1 MKKRIILG
9 VFVILVITAVVL
21 SMTVFKNGK
30 ENVIVYKKE
39 ALKKGTVEALVVTTG
54 TLNPVTI
61 VDIGSQVSG
70 KIKNLYVDF
79 NSKVTAGMILVE
91 LDQELFVTRL
101 KQNEANY
108 NSRVASL
115 EKSKVTLENTEKRHE
130 RTKDLFARELV
141 SLEEMDSS
149 EVAFFNAQADLK
161 SAEASLAQAQS
172 QLDTSKVDLTYTVI
186 RSPIDG
192 VVINRNIN
200 IGQTVAASLQAPVLF
215 QIANDLSKM
224 QVECSV
230 DEADIGRVKEGQNVR
245 FNVDAF
251 PTDEF
256 EGIVS
261 QVRYSPVVQQNVV
274 TYTTIVEVDNPE
286 LKLMPGM
293 TATISMITGEARNVL
308 LIPNSALRFTP
319 DLPAEEMR
327 ALFQE
332 MMGGMGGDRERGQS
346 KRPASKEGEEQG
358 ERQRPSGDMGSMMMG
373 MGGGGSMGSSRMQLP
388 PTIWFEDENGE
399 LIMVMIQTGVTDNT
413 NTEIVSGDLAEGQE
427 VITGQSGGADSSGR
441 SSNPMRGGGG
451 MMFMRR

>member
-9 VFVILVITAVVL
+9 IFVIVVITGVVL
-21 SMTVFKNGK
+21 AMTVFKNGK
-30 ENVIVYKKE
+30 EEGKTYKIE

-61 VDIGSQVSG
+61 VDVGSQVSG
-70 KIKNLYVDF
+70 KIKNLNVDF
-79 NSKVTAGMILVE
+79 NSKVTKGQILVE

-101 KQNEANY
+101 QQNEANY
-108 NSRVASL
+108 NSTVAAL
-115 EKSKVTLENTEKRHE
+115 EKSKVTLENTKKRHE
-130 RTKDLFARELV
+130 RTQALFAKELV
-141 SLEEMDSS
+141 SFEEMDSS
-149 EVAFFNAQADLK
+149 EVAYFNAQADLK
-161 SAEASLAQAQS
+161 SAEARLEQAQS

-186 RSPIDG
+186 RSPING

-230 DEADIGRVKEGQNVR
+230 DEADIGRVKEGQHVR

-251 PTDEF
+251 PSDEF

-274 TYTTIVEVDNPE
+274 TYTTIVKVDNPD

-293 TATISMITGEARNVL
+293 TATISIITGEARNVL
-308 LIPNSALRFTP
+308 LVPNSALRFTP
-319 DLPAEEMR
+319 ELSAEELR
-327 ALFQE
+327 ALYQE
-332 MMGGMGGDRERGQS
+332 MMGGGGQPSTPSKKTASGEGGERGQ
-346 KRPASKEGEEQG
+346 RPSSAG
-358 ERQRPSGDMGSMMMG
+358 ERGNMMMMG
-373 MGGGGSMGSSRMQLP
+373 QEGGGSMASRRTQTPRVWLL
-388 PTIWFEDENGE
+388 DKNGK
-399 LIMVMIQTGVTDNT
+399 LKMVMLQTGVTDNT
-413 NTEIVSGDLAEGQE
+413 ITEVVSGDLTEGQE
-427 VITGQSGGADSSGR
+427 IITGITASANSR
-441 SSNPMRGGGG
+441 NNSSNPMRGGGN

>member
-9 VFVILVITAVVL
+9 IFVILVVTAVVL

-30 ENVIVYKKE
+30 ENAVVYKKE
-39 ALKKGTVEALVVTTG
+39 ALRKGTVEALVVTTG
-54 TLNPVTI
+54 TLNPVII
-61 VDIGSQVSG
+61 VDVGSQVSG

-91 LDQELFVTRL
+91 LDQELFETRVQ
-101 KQNEANY
+101 QNIANF
-108 NSRVASL
+108 NSTVASL
-115 EKSKVTLENTEKRHE
+115 EKSKVTLENTEKRHD
-130 RTKDLFARELV
+130 RTKALFEKELV
-141 SLEEMDSS
+141 SFEEMDSS
-149 EVAFFNAQADLK
+149 EVAYFNAQADLK
-161 SAEASLAQAQS
+161 SAEARLEQAQS

-215 QIANDLSKM
+215 QIANDLAKM

-230 DEADIGRVKEGQNVR
+230 DEADIGQVKEGQKVR

-251 PTDEF
+251 PEDEF

-274 TYTTIVEVDNPE
+274 TYTTIVNVENPE

-293 TATISMITGEARNVL
+293 TATISVITGEARNVL

-319 DLPAEEMR
+319 DLSAEEMR
-327 ALFQE
+327 ALYQE
-332 MMGGMGGDRERGQS
+332 MFSGMGGGREGAPS
-346 KRPASKEGEEQG
+346 KKPANDEGGERT
-358 ERQRPSGDMGSMMMG
+358 ERQRPTGGMSGMTMGQ
-373 MGGGGSMGSSRMQLP
+373 GGREGSQSSRRMRMP
-388 PTIWFEDENGE
+388 SVWFEDENGK
-399 LIMVMIQTGVTDNT
+399 LKMVMIRTGVTDNT
-413 NTEIVSGDLAEGQE
+413 NTEILSGDLTEGQE
-427 VITGQSGGADSSGR
+427 IITGQSGGSNSRGR
-441 SSNPMRGGGG
+441 SSNPMRGGG

>member
-9 VFVILVITAVVL
+9 IIILVVITGVVL
-21 SMTVFKNGK
+21 AMTVFKNGK
-30 ENVIVYKKE
+30 ENEVLYKKA

-61 VDIGSQVSG
+61 VDVGSQVSG

-91 LDQELFVTRL
+91 LDQELFLTRL
-101 KQNEANY
+101 QQNEANY

-115 EKSKVTLENTEKRHE
+115 EKSKVTLENTKKRHE

-172 QLDTSKVDLTYTVI
+172 VLDTSKVDLTYTVI

-200 IGQTVAASLQAPVLF
+200 VGQTVAASLQAPVLF
-215 QIANDLSKM
+215 QIANDLAKM

-251 PTDEF
+251 PGDEF
-256 EGIVS
+256 QGVVS

-274 TYTTIVEVDNPE
+274 TYTTIVQVENPD

-293 TATISMITGEARNVL
+293 TATISVITGEARNVL
-308 LIPNSALRFTP
+308 LVPNSALRFIP
-319 DLPAEEMR
+319 ELSAEEMR
-327 ALFQE
+327 VLREE
-332 MMGGMGGDRERGQS
+332 MMGGMGGGREGAQS
-346 KRPASKEGEEQG
+346 KQPARGEGGERTEQQRPAG
-358 ERQRPSGDMGSMMMG
+358 ERSGMPVG
-373 MGGGGSMGSSRMQLP
+373 MGRGGSQGIQIPRV
-388 PTIWFEDENGE
+388 WFEDENGK
-399 LIMVMIQTGVTDNT
+399 LKMVMLRTGVTDNT
-413 NTEIVSGDLAEGQE
+413 NTEIISGDLTEGQE
-427 VITGQSGGADSSGR
+427 IITGQSSSSNSR
-441 SSNPMRGGGG
+441 NNSSNPMRGGGSN

>member
-9 VFVILVITAVVL
+9 VFVILVVTAVVL
-21 SMTVFKNGK
+21 SMTVFKNSK
-30 ENVIVYKKE
+30 DDVVVYKKE
-39 ALKKGTVEALVVTTG
+39 ALRKGTVEALVVTTG

-61 VDIGSQVSG
+61 VDVGSQVSG

-91 LDQELFVTRL
+91 RDQELFQTRL
-101 KQNEANY
+101 QQNEANY
-108 NSRVASL
+108 NSTVAAL

-149 EVAFFNAQADLK
+149 EVAYFNAQADLK
-161 SAEASLAQAQS
+161 SAEARLEQAQS

-215 QIANDLSKM
+215 QIANDLAKM

-230 DEADIGRVKEGQNVR
+230 DEADIGRVKEGQKVR
-245 FNVDAF
+245 FSVDAF
-251 PTDEF
+251 PQDEF

-274 TYTTIVEVDNPE
+274 TYTTIVEVENPE

-308 LIPNSALRFTP
+308 LVPNSALRFVP
-319 DLPAEEMR
+319 ELGAEEMR
-327 ALFQE
+327 AIFQE
-332 MMGGMGGDRERGQS
+332 SMGGMGGGREGDQS
-346 KRPASKEGEEQG
+346 KRPASKEGEEHG
-358 ERQRPSGDMGSMMMG
+358 EGQRPSGMGGNMMMG
-373 MGGGGSMGSSRMQLP
+373 MGSRGGSRGMQMP
-388 PTIWFEDENGE
+388 SVWFEDENGN
-399 LIMVMIQTGVTDNT
+399 LKMVMIRTGVTDNT
-413 NTEIVSGDLAEGQE
+413 NTEIISGDLKEGQE
-427 VITGQSGGADSSGR
+427 ILTGQSGGSNTRGRSNNPMSGR
-441 SSNPMRGGGG
+441 N

>member
-9 VFVILVITAVVL
+9 IFVILVITAVVL

-30 ENVIVYKKE
+30 EQGVLYKKE
-39 ALKKGTVEALVVTTG
+39 ALKTGTVEALVVTTG

-61 VDIGSQVSG
+61 VDVGSQVSG

-101 KQNEANY
+101 QQNEANY

-115 EKSKVTLENTEKRHE
+115 EKSKVTLENTKKRHE
-130 RTKDLFARELV
+130 RTKSLFEKDLV
-141 SLEEMDSS
+141 SFEEMDTS
-149 EVAFFNAQADLK
+149 EVAYFNAQADLK
-161 SAEASLAQAQS
+161 SSEASLEQAQS
-172 QLDTSKVDLTYTVI
+172 VLDTSKVDLTYTVI

-230 DEADIGRVKEGQNVR
+230 DEADIGRVKEGQKVR

-251 PTDEF
+251 PADEF
-256 EGIVS
+256 TGVVS

-274 TYTTIVEVDNPE
+274 TYTTIVAVENPD

-293 TATISMITGEARNVL
+293 TATISVITGEARNVL
-308 LIPNSALRFTP
+308 LVPNSALRFTP
-319 DLPAEEMR
+319 DLGAEEMR
-327 ALFQE
+327 ALYKE
-332 MMGGMGGDRERGQS
+332 MMGGTGGGREDTQS
-346 KRPASKEGEEQG
+346 KRPAGKEGEERG
-358 ERQRPSGDMGSMMMG
+358 ERQRPSGETSNMMMG
-373 MGGGGSMGSSRMQLP
+373 MSRGGSQGVQIPRV
-388 PTIWFEDENGE
+388 WFEDENGT
-399 LIMVMIQTGVTDNT
+399 LKMVMIRTGVTDNT
-413 NTEIVSGDLAEGQE
+413 NTEVISGDIKEGQE
-427 VITGQSGGADSSGR
+427 IITGLSTSASSRNNSG
-441 SSNPMRGGGG
+441 NPMRGGGG